1 MRILNNY
8 DIDEWDNVYSYISN
22 KYLKPY
28 LDKDGYLCI
37 TIHSKHYKIHN
48 HLKNKTG
55 EWKYV
60 QKV

>member
-8 DIDEWDNVYSYISN
+8 DIDEWGNVYSYISN
-22 KYLKPY
+22 KYLKP
-28 LDKDGYLCI
+28 
-37 TIHSKHYKIHN
+37 SKVSRSVIQY

-60 QKV
+60 QKM